1 MTLLAVVV
9 LGLAEGIAVGAGFV
23 AFLTVL
29 DIITRLVHLTGI
41 NDRVR
46 GLERAIIAGGTLAAL
61 VDGLDGG
68 LGLPPWIMVILGLAM
83 GIFVGLFAGAL
94 TEVLNVLPVLGRR
107 LSLQDSLRVLLLAF
121 ILGKTAGSLLY
132 WLYPGVW
139 EP

>member
-1 MTLLAVVV
+1 MTLLAVV
-9 LGLAEGIAVGAGFV
+9 LGFAEGIAVGAGLV
-23 AFLTVL
+23 ALLTVL
-29 DIITRLVHLTGI
+29 DIIPRLVHLTGI

-46 GLERAIIAGGTLAAL
+46 SLERAIIAGGILAAL
-61 VDGLDGG
+61 FDGFDGG
-68 LGLPPWIMVILGLAM
+68 LGLAPWIAM

-132 WLYPGVW
+132 WLYPRVW

>member
-1 MTLLAVVV
+1 MTLLAVV
-9 LGLAEGIAVGAGFV
+9 LGFAEGIAVGAGLV
-23 AFLTVL
+23 ALLTVL
-29 DIITRLVHLTGI
+29 DIIPRLVHLTGI

-46 GLERAIIAGGTLAAL
+46 SLERAIIAGGILAAL
-61 VDGLDGG
+61 FDGFDGG
-68 LGLPPWIMVILGLAM
+68 LGLAPWIMILVGLAM

-132 WLYPGVW
+132 WLYPRVW

>member
-1 MTLLAVVV
+1 MTLLAAV

-29 DIITRLVHLTGI
+29 DIIPRLVHITGI
-41 NDRVR
+41 GDRVR
-46 GLERAIIAGGTLAAL
+46 GLERSIIAGGMLAAL

-68 LGLPPWIMVILGLAM
+68 LGLAPWIMVFVGLNM
-83 GIFVGLFAGAL
+83 GIFVGLLAGAL

-121 ILGKTAGSLLY
+121 ILGKTMGSLFY